1 MNKEK
6 FIEKMTQKLTY
17 GDCISNE
24 DIMRGL
30 LILLAEDD
38 NVGKNVG
45 KTEETKKS
53 EEFDAKA
60 IANAFYNSHESAL
73 PSDIEEDARKLRK
86 ELTFI
91 QYTKVVSEISQFDN
105 GRTSSLYR
113 VRKIVDA
120 MNNI

>member
-6 FIEKMTQKLTY
+6 FIKNMEQKLAY

-24 DIMRGL
+24 DLMRGL
-30 LILLAEDD
+30 LILLTEDSTTE
-38 NVGKNVG
+38 
-45 KTEETKKS
+45 KTEETKNS

-73 PSDIEEDARKLRK
+73 PTDIEEDARKLRK

-91 QYTKVVSEISQFDN
+91 QYTKVVSEISQVDN
-105 GRTSSLYR
+105 ARTSSLYR

-120 MNNI
+120 MNNV

>member
-38 NVGKNVG
+38 EDDNVG

-73 PSDIEEDARKLRK
+73 PSVIEEDAIKLRK

>member
-1 MNKEK
+1 MDKKK

-30 LILLAEDD
+30 LILLAD
-38 NVGKNVG
+38 NDNTG
-45 KTEETKKS
+45 KTEETKNS
-53 EEFDAKA
+53 EAFDAKE

-73 PSDIEEDARKLRK
+73 PSEIEEDAKKLRK

-113 VRKIVDA
+113 VKKIVDA
-120 MNNI
+120 MNNV